1 MAATKN
7 NWDGISAA
15 VANLPRKMNMRWEG
29 GEIKMI
35 SPGQLFGPG
44 AKIRHDHLSDLAVHR
59 SQPAAAGHPRWAGL
73 ETMLRREGGTAY
85 YLFWPSF
92 TVVLVDI

>member
-15 VANLPRKMNMRWEG
+15 AVANLLCKMNMQREG

-35 SPGQLFGPG
+35 FPGQLFGPG

-59 SQPAAAGHPRWAGL
+59 PVILDGQA
-73 ETMLRREGGTAY
+73 
-85 YLFWPSF
+85 
-92 TVVLVDI
+92 